1 LVKAFKDKPVKFIAV
16 GAGDTP
22 LETSAYVRDNKVGMP
37 VFADNLGIM
46 EARYGFKISLQ
57 NIYQTRVIG
66 PDGKLVGI
74 DMKQDALDK
83 ILSASKA
90 EFRYKGKGYDAKLDP
105 IVEMFEWGQYAQGM
119 KLLAP
124 QRKSPVKALAESA
137 SKLYDEVK
145 EDGKV
150 WVAEAEKEAITDPV
164 KAYDLYGKVALVFA
178 GDELG
183 KSVAEPLKK
192 LAADK
197 AVQQELA
204 ARKVMAQTESQI
216 LQMPAA
222 QKKQAAQLYLGIA
235 KKFAGTP
242 TGDRAAAL
250 AKELGG

>member
-1 LVKAFKDKPVKFIAV
+1 MVKAFKDKPVKFIGV

-22 LETSAYVRDNKVGMP
+22 LETSAYVRDNKLELP
-37 VFADNLGIM
+37 VFADNLGLM
-46 EARYGFKISLQ
+46 EARYGIKISLQ
-57 NIYQTRVIG
+57 NIWQYRVIG
-66 PDGKLVGI
+66 PDGKVVGY
-74 DMKQDALDK
+74 DMSQPALEK
-83 ILSASKA
+83 VLSAAKV

-105 IVEMFEWGQYAQGM
+105 IVDLFEWGQHAQGM

-124 QRKSPVKALAESA
+124 QRKSPTKALAESA
-137 SKLYDEVK
+137 NKLYDAVK
-145 EDGKV
+145 EEGKE
-150 WVAEAEKEAITDPV
+150 WAAEAEKLAGTDPV
-164 KAYDLYGKVALVFA
+164 RTYDLDAKVAAVFA

-204 ARKVMAQTESQI
+204 ARKVMTQTETQI
-216 LQMPAA
+216 AQMPPA
-222 QKKQAAQLYLGIA
+222 QKKQAAQLYLVVA